1 MGPPTGG
8 VAPPT
13 RGVAPPN
20 PGLGSRQPEAWL
32 PQPRAWLS
40 PSPGRGSPL
49 RGVAPPSTGRGSPGP
64 AGGALAFPPADWTW
78 LLTHPIPASRW
89 GCGKQGESYAPFL
102 LTFLILILQRKTG
115 IRVFLIH

>member
-1 MGPPTGG
+1 MPRGSPHQGRGSPQPG
-8 VAPPT
+8 AWLPPT
-13 RGVAPPN
+13 RGLAPPTQ
-20 PGLGSRQPEAWL
+20 GLALPLSGAWL
-32 PQPRAWLS
+32 P
-40 PSPGRGSPL
+40 PL

>member
-1 MGPPTGG
+1 MG
-8 VAPPT
+8 PPT

-20 PGLGSRQPEAWL
+20 PGLGSPPTRGLAPPTQGLALPLSGAWL
-32 PQPRAWLS
+32 P
-40 PSPGRGSPL
+40 PL